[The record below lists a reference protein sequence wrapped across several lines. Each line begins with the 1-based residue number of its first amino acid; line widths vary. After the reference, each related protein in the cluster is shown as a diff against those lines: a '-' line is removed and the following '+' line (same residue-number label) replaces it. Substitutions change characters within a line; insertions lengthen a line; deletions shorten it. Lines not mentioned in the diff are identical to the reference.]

1 MPPAPNNSVAPAGNG
16 RKGQGPLLLLLAFVG
31 GVTSL
36 GLEIS
41 ASRLLAPFFGTSTYI
56 WGALIGLILLYLTL
70 GYYIGGWAAD
80 RWPRADY
87 LFRLTAIAS
96 ALVLLIPLVSRPVLL
111 FSQSSLQHLQ
121 AGAFI
126 GALVAVILIFAPSVI
141 LLGMVSPYVIRLRV
155 DNVGVA
161 GRAAGLVYAISTAG
175 SILGA
180 FLPAFWWIPSFG
192 TRATIYGLGAV
203 MLLMSVVGMITVR
216 YARTLLVAAISVV
229 PLVGAALPI
238 DSIRPPAD
246 GTAIYESDSEYG
258 YIQVVERGSEHDL
271 ILNEGQA
278 IHSIYDPGRQLTR
291 GPWDYFSLAP
301 LFGHRQWTGQKPE
314 RVLIIG
320 LAGGTVARQITAAYG
335 PVPIDGVEID
345 PRIIDVGRKYFDMN
359 EPNLNAI
366 AADGRY
372 FLDTTDNQYD
382 IIAVDAYRQPYIPFQ
397 LTTKEF
403 FQSARQHL
411 KPNGVVVV
419 NVGRAPNDYRLV
431 DAVSGTL
438 LAVFPEVYQQDASQF
453 LNSIVYATN
462 QPTQPSEV
470 AANFNR
476 EASLYPPLV
485 AAVMQE
491 ASGNPP
497 PKQVTPH
504 LPIYTDDL
512 APVERLVDNI
522 IYRYVT
528 TGN

>member
-1 MPPAPNNSVAPAGNG
+1 VPPAPDNRAAPGGGA
-16 RKGQGPLLLLLAFVG
+16 RAAPGPVLLLLAFVG
-31 GVTSL
+31 GLTSL

-56 WGALIGLILLYLTL
+56 WGALIGLILLYLTI
-70 GYYIGGWAAD
+70 GYYLGGAAAD

-87 LFRLTAIAS
+87 LFRLTAVAA
-96 ALVLLIPLVSRPVLL
+96 ALVLLVPLVSRPVLL
-111 FSQSSLQHLQ
+111 FSQSSLEHLQ

-126 GALVAVILIFAPSVI
+126 GALVAVILIFAPSVV
-141 LLGMVSPYVIRLRV
+141 LLGMVSPWVIRLRV

-180 FLPAFWWIPSFG
+180 FLPAFWWIPSYG

-203 MLLMSVVGMITVR
+203 LLLVSVVGMVAIR
-216 YARTLLVAAISVV
+216 YRSGLVVAAVALV
-229 PLVGAALPI
+229 PLLGAGLPI
-238 DSIRPPAD
+238 GAIRPPSE
-246 GTAIYESDSEYG
+246 GSAIYEADSEYG
-258 YIQVVERGSEHDL
+258 YIQVVERGTEHDL

-278 IHSIYDPGRQLTR
+278 IHSVYDPTKLLTR
-291 GPWDYFSLAP
+291 GPWDYFSMAP
-301 LFGHRQWTGQKPE
+301 LYGNRQWTGQRPG

-345 PRIIDVGRKYFDMN
+345 PRIIDVGRRYFDMN
-359 EPNLNAI
+359 EPNLNAV

-372 FLDTTDNQYD
+372 FLDTTAQQYD
-382 IIAVDAYRQPYIPFQ
+382 IIAIDAYRQPYIPFQ

-411 KPNGVVVV
+411 TPNGVVVV

-438 LAVFPEVYQQDASQF
+438 LAVFPEVYQQDTSQF

-462 QPTQPSEV
+462 QPTQPAEV
-470 AANFNR
+470 AANFHR
-476 EASLYPPLV
+476 DPALYPALV
-485 AAVMQE
+485 AGVISESAD
-491 ASGNPP
+491 SPP
-497 PKQVTPH
+497 PHEVYPH

-528 TGN
+528 SGR